1 MGISDKIRAYETHL
15 ENEYQR
21 QLCRQEAE
29 AERFEQVVENIG
41 KELEEA
47 EFLLEKADDG
57 EGLRVFAHRL
67 EEIAE
72 MAEELSHEF

>member
-21 QLCRQEAE
+21 QLVRQEAE
-29 AERFEQVVENIG
+29 AERFEQVCENIG

-47 EFLLEKADDG
+47 EELLEKADDRH
-57 EGLRVFAHRL
+57 GLEVFADRL
-67 EEIAE
+67 EWIARMAKE
-72 MAEELSHEF
+72 LAEEF